1 MEMDSNTD
9 YFFGS
14 LFGYFIKILI
24 KMNFYNLLLFTLL
37 CDVLKLTDLEKQ
49 RAVAA
54 CLGSGCFVTWRNLGT
69 AWEVFSGFFFSH
81 SESYNSG
88 KAALQ
93 SSCQCGMLKG
103 LTWGSR
109 SLRRACGWGS
119 HWRLLLGSPEFQAG
133 VTQNCPGLLAVR
145 TPVHLC
151 LHLLLF
157 QLAGIT
163 AVKTSLVARESEIIH
178 LFVAVL

>member
-54 CLGSGCFVTWRNLGT
+54 CLGSGCFVTLEKFGYGMKGVLR
-69 AWEVFSGFFFSH
+69 FFFSVTLNLIILEKLH
-81 SESYNSG
+81 FSRVVSAGCWRGWRGAPGPWGVPVAEAHIGGSSW
-88 KAALQ
+88 AALSSRQ
-93 SSCQCGMLKG
+93 GLLRTALVSLQFAPLCTFAFISSCF
-103 LTWGSR
+103 
-109 SLRRACGWGS
+109 SLLV
-119 HWRLLLGSPEFQAG
+119 LLLW
-133 VTQNCPGLLAVR
+133 R
-145 TPVHLC
+145 HL
-151 LHLLLF
+151 
-157 QLAGIT
+157 
-163 AVKTSLVARESEIIH
+163 
-178 LFVAVL
+178 

>member
-1 MEMDSNTD
+1 MFWNW
-9 YFFGS
+9 
-14 LFGYFIKILI
+14 
-24 KMNFYNLLLFTLL
+24 
-37 CDVLKLTDLEKQ
+37 LTWRSRGQWL
-49 RAVAA
+49 RAWGVAA
-54 CLGSGCFVTWRNLGT
+54 LWPGEIWVRHERCSQV
-69 AWEVFSGFFFSH
+69 FFFSH

-109 SLRRACGWGS
+109 SLRCACGWGS